1 MTYPVAE
8 KIFERCLGS
17 PLNPNQE
24 IEVRELLK
32 AMNDAGWPVE
42 EPTSAA
48 LISIVG
54 FFYARAPKPIDAALA
69 TEQIS
74 RELQESTAIILKENI
89 KPVIH
94 LDFLET
100 FKNIFL
106 EAMTRAISR
115 TALVLTGVLLALTA
129 YGTHLVDVRYLQ
141 NQQVTN
147 VGINSKS

>member
-1 MTYPVAE
+1 MSYPVAE

-17 PLNPNQE
+17 PLKPNQE

-32 AMNDAGWPVE
+32 AMSDAGWPVE

-54 FFYARAPKPIDAALA
+54 FFYARAPNPIDAALA
-69 TEQIS
+69 TDQIS
-74 RELQESTAIILKENI
+74 QALQETTAKILQEKI

-100 FKNIFL
+100 FKTTLL
-106 EAMTRAISR
+106 EAMVKAISR
-115 TALVLTGVLLALTA
+115 TALVLTGAILGLTI
-129 YGTHLVDVRYLQ
+129 YGTHQIDSYYMQ
-141 NQQVTN
+141 ME
-147 VGINSKS
+147 SKIAQSK

>member
-17 PLNPNQE
+17 PLKPNQE
-24 IEVRELLK
+24 IEVGELLK

-48 LISIVG
+48 LVSIVA
-54 FFYARAPKPIDAALA
+54 FFYARAPNPIDAALA
-69 TEQIS
+69 TDQIS
-74 RELQESTAIILKENI
+74 RALQETTAKILHETI

-100 FKNIFL
+100 FKTTLL
-106 EAMTRAISR
+106 EAMARAISR

-129 YGTHLVDVRYLQ
+129 YGTHQIDARYFQ
-141 NQQVTN
+141 NQQTIN
-147 VGINSKS
+147 VNSK

>member
-1 MTYPVAE
+1 MSYPVAE

-17 PLNPNQE
+17 PLRPNQE

-48 LISIVG
+48 LIAIVG
-54 FFYARAPKPIDAALA
+54 FFYARAPNPIDTLIA

-74 RELQESTAIILKENI
+74 KALQETTTKILQETI

-94 LDFLET
+94 LDFLDT
-100 FKNIFL
+100 FKKTFL
-106 EAMTRAISR
+106 EAMTTAISR
-115 TALVLTGVLLALTA
+115 TALLLTGVLLAVTV
-129 YGTHLVDVRYLQ
+129 YGTHQIDANYFQ
-141 NQQVTN
+141 YKQVIT
-147 VGINSKS
+147 SK

>member
-17 PLNPNQE
+17 PLKPNQE

-32 AMNDAGWPVE
+32 AMTDAGWPVE

-54 FFYARAPKPIDAALA
+54 FFYARAPNPIDAALA

-74 RELQESTAIILKENI
+74 QALQETTTKILQESI

-94 LDFLET
+94 LDFLDT
-100 FKNIFL
+100 FKKTFL
-106 EAMTRAISR
+106 EAMTTAISR
-115 TALVLTGVLLALTA
+115 TALMLTGVLLALTA
-129 YGTHLVDVRYLQ
+129 YGTHQIDVHYIQSGHRTIQ
-141 NQQVTN
+141 TN
-147 VGINSKS
+147 

>member
-17 PLNPNQE
+17 PLKPNQE

-32 AMNDAGWPVE
+32 AMSDAGWPVE

-54 FFYARAPKPIDAALA
+54 FFYARAPNPIDAALA
-69 TEQIS
+69 TDQIS
-74 RELQESTAIILKENI
+74 QALQETTTKILQETI

-94 LDFLET
+94 LDFLDT
-100 FKNIFL
+100 FKKSFL
-106 EAMTRAISR
+106 EAMTIAISR
-115 TALVLTGVLLALTA
+115 TALVIVGVLLALTA
-129 YGTHLVDVRYLQ
+129 YGTHQIDAYYLQ
-141 NQQVTN
+141 HNQVIT
-147 VGINSKS
+147 SK